1 MRGGAGR
8 RRDHPSSGANRS
20 AVLDKSASWALYPPL
35 VTQGAGRV
43 MTDDDPNAKR
53 NDRPGAREAA
63 QGQPASRGRRS
74 AAGQAQ
80 EDYSRTTRD
89 VRVSVRSYF
98 LADQSQ
104 PDENHF
110 VWAYR
115 VKIENQGRE
124 PVQLLRRTW
133 QITDARGRTQHVHGA
148 GVVGEQPL
156 LEPGESFEYTS
167 GTPLDTPSG
176 FMVGAYHMVVPSS
189 GENFDVA
196 IPAFSLDSPHQSGRV
211 H

>member
-1 MRGGAGR
+1 MSIDDPKSSRTR
-8 RRDHPSSGANRS
+8 RSGSAAVQPQRSGRS
-20 AVLDKSASWALYPPL
+20 A
-35 VTQGAGRV
+35 G
-43 MTDDDPNAKR
+43 NAR
-53 NDRPGAREAA
+53 A
-63 QGQPASRGRRS
+63 
-74 AAGQAQ
+74 
-80 EDYSRTTRD
+80 DYSRTTHD
-89 VRVSVRSYF
+89 VCVTIRSFF

-104 PDENHF
+104 PEENHF

-115 VKIENQGRE
+115 VTIENQGPE
-124 PVQLLRRTW
+124 PVQLMRRTW

-156 LEPGESFEYTS
+156 LEPGESFQYTS

-189 GENFDVA
+189 GESFDVA